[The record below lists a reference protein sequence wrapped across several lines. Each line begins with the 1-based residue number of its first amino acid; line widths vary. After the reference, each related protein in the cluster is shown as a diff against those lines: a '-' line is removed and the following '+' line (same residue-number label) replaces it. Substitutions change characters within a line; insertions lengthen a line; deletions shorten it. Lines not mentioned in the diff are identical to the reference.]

1 LSVIAY
7 NLSNRALLCGL
18 VLGFSFLTPRA
29 VPQPQTGRA
38 SPTRTGG
45 ADNIELFYAAKD
57 NDIQKARSLIAAGA
71 NVNARAGVSYGPD
84 HPSPYANLTPLHV
97 AASNNSKDVAS
108 LLLDRGADPNARD
121 LGGETPLHL
130 AARLRDTSIALLLL
144 SRGADVNARD
154 SDGYTPLMKAAGEFS
169 DEGMVTLLV
178 SRGANVNAKNG
189 TGETAL
195 FVATLNTESSS
206 VEFLLAHGADPNAQT
221 DRGETALSVATKRKY
236 DDISAL
242 LRSHG
247 AKLSNIPSY
256 ADLEDAADAGDAA
269 RLQDLL
275 ANVPDRNLVNWR
287 NENGAGLLWGAAAQ
301 NRPEVVKLLLEN
313 GADPN
318 LATNSGETPLHEA
331 ASHMAGSPA
340 AEQEKAVEIATML
353 LEKGANVNAKTRD
366 GVTPLTFARVNEQH
380 KMIDL
385 LQQHGGRE

>member
-1 LSVIAY
+1 
-7 NLSNRALLCGL
+7 
-18 VLGFSFLTPRA
+18 
-29 VPQPQTGRA
+29 
-38 SPTRTGG
+38 
-45 ADNIELFYAAKD
+45 
-57 NDIQKARSLIAAGA
+57 
-71 NVNARAGVSYGPD
+71 
-84 HPSPYANLTPLHV
+84 
-97 AASNNSKDVAS
+97 
-108 LLLDRGADPNARD
+108 
-121 LGGETPLHL
+121 
-130 AARLRDTSIALLLL
+130 
-144 SRGADVNARD
+144 
-154 SDGYTPLMKAAGEFS
+154 
-169 DEGMVTLLV
+169 V